1 MSATPSSALPSS
13 ATPRS
18 VDPVPPL
25 RRLWRYAAEADRAGR
40 PPGRRSYRGRAG
52 LATLF
57 TLLNTVFDLAPPFL
71 IGVAVDVVVQRETSL
86 MAGLLGVTDPMTQLW
101 WLALATFVIWGL
113 ESLTEYVALVQ
124 WRNLAQELQHDLR
137 LATYAHV
144 QDLELAYYEDRST
157 GGLMAVMNDDVNQLE
172 RFLDIGA
179 KDILQL
185 VAVIVILG
193 AFFFAAAPGVAWLAF
208 LPMPVIV
215 WGSLRF
221 QKRLA
226 PLYSRVREQVG
237 HVNAQLGNNLAGI
250 ATIKSFTAEEA
261 ETRRI
266 AGASLDYVARNR
278 EAIRLSSAFVP
289 LIRIAIVAGF
299 MATLVLGGWMTLQGQ
314 LLVGVYSTLVFMTQ
328 RLLWPLTRLGQTLD
342 LYQRAMASTRRIF
355 ELLDVVPGMDDGERP
370 LPRERVAGALRFEGV
385 RFSYASG
392 PEVLRGVDLDVPAG
406 HTVAIVGATG
416 AGKSSVVKLLLRFY
430 DATAG
435 RVTLDGVD
443 LREVR
448 LRDLRAAVGL
458 VSQDVFLFHG
468 SVRDNVAY
476 GRPDASDDEIRR
488 ALELAEAA
496 PFVAELPFG
505 LETIVGERGQKLSG
519 GQRQRLSLARAV
531 LKDPPILVL
540 DEATSAVDNETE
552 AAIQRSLE
560 TVTQGRTTVV
570 IAHRLSTI
578 RHADRIYVLDLGRVL
593 ESGTHDDLLARGGAY
608 AALWRVQTGERLR
621 SAAD

>member
-1 MSATPSSALPSS
+1 M
-13 ATPRS
+13 
-18 VDPVPPL
+18 
-25 RRLWRYAAEADRAGR
+25 RRLWAYAAEADRAGR

-86 MAGLLGVTDPMTQLW
+86 LATYLGISDPVTQLW
-101 WLALATFVIWGL
+101 WLALITFVIWGL

-137 LATYAHV
+137 LTAYAHV
-144 QDLELAYYEDRST
+144 QDLELAYFEDRST
-157 GGLMAVMNDDVNQLE
+157 GGLMAVLNDDVNQLE

-185 VAVIVILG
+185 VAVISILG
-193 AFFFAAAPGVAWLAF
+193 AFFFVAAPGVAWLAF

-221 QKRLA
+221 QRRLA
-226 PLYSRVREQVG
+226 PRYARVREQVG
-237 HVNAQLGNNLAGI
+237 HVNAQLGNALAGI
-250 ATIKSFTAEEA
+250 ATIKSFTAEET
-261 ETRRI
+261 ETARI
-266 AGASLDYVARNR
+266 AEASERYVRRNR
-278 EAIRLSSAFVP
+278 DAIALSSAFVP

-299 MATLVLGGWMTLQGQ
+299 MATLVLGGLLTLQGE

-342 LYQRAMASTRRIF
+342 LYQRAMASTNRIF
-355 ELLDVVPGMDDGERP
+355 DLLDATPGMRDGNRAVP
-370 LPRERVAGALRFEGV
+370 PTAVAGALRFEDV
-385 RFSYASG
+385 RFAYASG
-392 PEVLRGVDLDVPAG
+392 PEVLRGVGLEVPAG
-406 HTVAIVGATG
+406 RTVAIVGATG

-430 DATAG
+430 DPTAG

-443 LREVR
+443 LRELR
-448 LRDLRAAVGL
+448 LRDLRRAIGL

-488 ALELAEAA
+488 ACELAEAA
-496 PFVAELPFG
+496 SFIDALPFG
-505 LETIVGERGQKLSG
+505 YDTIVGERGQKLSG

-560 TVTQGRTTVV
+560 ALTQDRTTVV

-578 RHADRIYVLDLGRVL
+578 RHAETIYVLDQGRVI
-593 ESGTHDDLLARGGAY
+593 EAGRHEQPLAAAGAY
-608 AALWRVQTGERLR
+608 AALWQVQTGARWR
-621 SAAD
+621 SAADD

>member
-1 MSATPSSALPSS
+1 MTVADAAANPL
-13 ATPRS
+13 
-18 VDPVPPL
+18 PPL
-25 RRLWRYAAEADRAGR
+25 RRLWVYASEADRVGR
-40 PPGRRSYRGRAG
+40 APMRRSYRSRAG
-52 LATLF
+52 TATLF
-57 TLLNTVFDLAPPFL
+57 TLLNTIFDLAPPFL

-86 MAGLLGVTDPMTQLW
+86 MAGLLGVSDPMTQIW

-113 ESLTEYVALVQ
+113 ESVTEYVALVQ

-137 LATYAHV
+137 VTAYAHV
-144 QDLELAYYEDRST
+144 QDLELASFEDRST
-157 GGLMAVMNDDVNQLE
+157 GGLMAVLNDDVNQLE

-185 VAVIVILG
+185 VAVVTILG
-193 AFFFAAAPGVAWLAF
+193 TFFFVAAPSVAWLAF

-221 QKRLA
+221 QKHLA
-226 PLYSRVREQVG
+226 PRYARVREQVG

-261 ETRRI
+261 ETARI
-266 AGASLDYVARNR
+266 AGASLTYVARNR
-278 EAIRLSSAFVP
+278 DAIALSSAFVP
-289 LIRIAIVAGF
+289 LIRIAIVTGF

-342 LYQRAMASTRRIF
+342 LYQRAMASTQRIF
-355 ELLDVVPGMDDGERP
+355 DLLDVENGMEDGLRS
-370 LPRERVAGALRFEGV
+370 LPPETVSGALRFEEV
-385 RFSYASG
+385 HFAYASG
-392 PEVLRGVDLDVPAG
+392 PEVLRGIDLEVKAG

-430 DATAG
+430 DPTRG
-435 RVTLDGVD
+435 RVTLDGID
-443 LREVR
+443 LRDLR
-448 LRDLRAAVGL
+448 LRDLRAAIGL

-476 GRPDASDDEIRR
+476 GREGASDDEIRR
-488 ALELAEAA
+488 ACELAEAA
-496 PFVAELPFG
+496 AFVDALPLG
-505 LETIVGERGQKLSG
+505 LDTVVGERGQKLSG

-552 AAIQRSLE
+552 AAIQRSLDAL
-560 TVTQGRTTVV
+560 TQDRTTVV

-578 RHADRIYVLDLGRVL
+578 RHADRIYVLDEGRVL
-593 ESGTHDDLLARGGAY
+593 EAGRHEQLLAADGAY